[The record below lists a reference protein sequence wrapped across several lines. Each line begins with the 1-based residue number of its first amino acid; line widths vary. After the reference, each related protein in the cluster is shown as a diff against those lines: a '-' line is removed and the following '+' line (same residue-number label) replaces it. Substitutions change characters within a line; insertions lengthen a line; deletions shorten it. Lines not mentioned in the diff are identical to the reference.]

1 MNKDSTENTIKKYN
15 ILLLTNIDSDN
26 VGDQII
32 ELCDIG
38 LIKTA
43 MRNLGI
49 PDDGYVINS
58 RAASIVSKKYMAT
71 RDDSLLENA
80 RKTISNSDIIVFG
93 GAPIF
98 NFLYQTFYERT
109 AVTLEIAEQYHKP
122 VLFSAIG
129 VEGYSDENPKCQ
141 RLKKTLNFDCV
152 RQITTRD
159 DFECLKQYKD
169 SEHLVIDKVS
179 DPAVFSGRIFD
190 KFKAK
195 SVAGGAKKKIGIF
208 VLRANGFKDNKIDF
222 SREDSAELWM
232 SLGAELENRGYNYE
246 YLTSGH
252 FGDEAFLDL
261 LVRKYGIAE
270 NKCVFGIN
278 SPEKLINKISSYDA
292 IVSCRLH
299 PSIIA
304 YSLDVPSVGIIWN
317 NKVTGFYDSMGYHD
331 RTIETKD
338 ISPEKI
344 IDKLETAM
352 DQGITKDGDYLAT
365 VYRTLF
371 NGFKGVFRPD
381 DTTSKPYTYEELME
395 MIPEYQGTSAKEMD
409 QKVIRKFRRTYGK
422 YNELFEKNVELKK
435 NNELNR
441 KLVNSTALKIGKIVL
456 WLPKKIKNAINKI
469 RKKT

>member
-1 MNKDSTENTIKKYN
+1 MNLKSVFGYVKKNGVKNSFQRLIGKQEEIIVDSKKYQ
-15 ILLLTNIDSDN
+15 ILLLTNRDSDN
-26 VGDQII
+26 VGDQVI
-32 ELCDIG
+32 EACDIG
-38 LIKTA
+38 LLQAI
-43 MRNLGI
+43 MSNLGI
-49 PDDGYVINS
+49 SEKQYVIS
-58 RAASIVSKKYMAT
+58 SSAASIVSRKYIAT
-71 RDDSLLENA
+71 KDDSLLA
-80 RKTISNSDIIVFG
+80 HAKKVISNADIIVFG
-93 GAPIF
+93 GAPLF
-98 NFLYQTFYERT
+98 NFLYQEFYERT
-109 AVTLEIAEQYHKP
+109 AVTLELAQQYNKP

-129 VEGYSDENPKCQ
+129 VEGYSDKNPKCQ

-179 DPAVFSGRIFD
+179 DPAVFSGRVFA

-208 VLRANGFKDNKIDF
+208 VLRANGFKDNKVDF
-222 SREDSAELWM
+222 SREDAAALWK
-232 SLGAELENRGYNYE
+232 SLGAELENRGYKYE

-261 LVRKYGIAE
+261 LVKKYGIPE
-270 NKCVFGIN
+270 KKCVFGIN

-352 DQGITKDGDYLAT
+352 DQGITKDEDYLAS

-371 NGFKGVFRPD
+371 NGFKNVFLPD
-381 DTTSKPYTYEELME
+381 DTTSKPYTYAELME
-395 MIPEYQGTSAKEMD
+395 KIPEYQGTSPKEMD
-409 QKVIRKFRRTYGK
+409 QKVNRKFRRTYGK
-422 YNELFEKNVELKK
+422 YNDLFEKNLQLKKTINELKSK
-435 NNELNR
+435 QNQ
-441 KLVNSTALKIGKIVL
+441 
-456 WLPKKIKNAINKI
+456 
-469 RKKT
+469 